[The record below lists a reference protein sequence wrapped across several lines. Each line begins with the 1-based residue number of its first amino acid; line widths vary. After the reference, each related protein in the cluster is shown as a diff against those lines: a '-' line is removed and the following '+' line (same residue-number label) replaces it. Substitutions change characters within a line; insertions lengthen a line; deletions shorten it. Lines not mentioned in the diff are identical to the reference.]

1 MMPPWRAPAGLNVH
15 GDGAVYQ
22 RVRYDALVFAPTLQE
37 IVEGTVV
44 EILKFGAFV
53 RFGPLDG
60 LLHISQ
66 VMDDRVDVD
75 EEGQRLIGKDT
86 KRDLRIGDKVR
97 TRIVAVSLNERAP
110 RESKIGLT
118 MRQPALGRSPAIW
131 LVDCRTKS
139 QEDPELGDALQRIG
153 SVVMRVTNPAG
164 TIMPDAWR
172 VASEAFKSKERVR
185 VEVRGEEDLLALVCI
200 ALAPLSAAVLYGLP
214 SQGVVVVRA
223 DEAAKARVLDVLRRM
238 DR

>member
-1 MMPPWRAPAGLNVH
+1 MYMKVEREDVVRIPPERLGEDIDALARELTRTTLEGKVGPDRSLTLIASNIERVGEGRIVH

-22 RVRYDALVFAPTLQE
+22 TVKYDAVVFVPQIQE
-37 IVEGTVV
+37 ITDGTAV

-75 EEGQRLIGKDT
+75 EEGQRLIGKDS
-86 KRDLRIGDKVR
+86 KRDLRMGDKVR

-118 MRQPALGRSPAIW
+118 MRQPALGKIEW
-131 LVDCRTKS
+131 
-139 QEDPELGDALQRIG
+139 I
-153 SVVMRVTNPAG
+153 
-164 TIMPDAWR
+164 
-172 VASEAFKSKERVR
+172 
-185 VEVRGEEDLLALVCI
+185 EED
-200 ALAPLSAAVLYGLP
+200 
-214 SQGVVVVRA
+214 RA
-223 DEAAKARVLDVLRRM
+223 RSEGRGKRRK
-238 DR
+238 

>member
-1 MMPPWRAPAGLNVH
+1 MKVQREDVVRIPPERLGEDIDALARELTRTTLEGKVGPDRSLTLIASNIERVGEGRIVH

-22 RVRYDALVFAPTLQE
+22 TVKYDAVVFVPQIQE
-37 IVEGTVV
+37 ITDGTAV

-75 EEGQRLIGKDT
+75 EEGQRLIGKDS
-86 KRDLRIGDKVR
+86 KRDLRMGDKVR

-118 MRQPALGRSPAIW
+118 MRQPALGKIEW
-131 LVDCRTKS
+131 
-139 QEDPELGDALQRIG
+139 I
-153 SVVMRVTNPAG
+153 
-164 TIMPDAWR
+164 
-172 VASEAFKSKERVR
+172 
-185 VEVRGEEDLLALVCI
+185 EED
-200 ALAPLSAAVLYGLP
+200 
-214 SQGVVVVRA
+214 RA
-223 DEAAKARVLDVLRRM
+223 RSEGRGKRRK
-238 DR
+238 

>member
-1 MMPPWRAPAGLNVH
+1 MYMKVQREDVVRIPPERLGEDIDALARELTRTTLEGKVGVDRSLTLIASNIERVGEGRIVH

-22 RVRYDALVFAPTLQE
+22 TVKYDAVVFVPQIQE
-37 IVEGTVV
+37 ITDGTIV

-75 EEGQRLIGKDT
+75 EEGQRLIGKDS
-86 KRDLRIGDKVR
+86 KRDLRMGDKVR

-118 MRQPALGRSPAIW
+118 MRQPSLGKLEWI
-131 LVDCRTKS
+131 
-139 QEDPELGDALQRIG
+139 
-153 SVVMRVTNPAG
+153 
-164 TIMPDAWR
+164 
-172 VASEAFKSKERVR
+172 
-185 VEVRGEEDLLALVCI
+185 EED
-200 ALAPLSAAVLYGLP
+200 
-214 SQGVVVVRA
+214 RA
-223 DEAAKARVLDVLRRM
+223 RSEGRGKRRK
-238 DR
+238 